1 MTAADPALPIVEA
14 HEAIMVVAEG
24 PMSDDARDLVMERV
38 YELEKAMSD
47 VRPTTMEGAIRLLGA
62 VATDVR
68 KCSANNKTGEF
79 SNPGAEFT
87 CRIVENV
94 RDMLKEGLPEDG
106 GERAK
111 AA

>member
-38 YELEKAMSD
+38 YELEKAMSA

-62 VATDVR
+62 VALDVR

-79 SNPGAEFT
+79 YSPGAEFT
-87 CRIVENV
+87 CCIVEHV
-94 RDMLKEGLPEDG
+94 IDMLMEGLPKDDG
-106 GERAK
+106 EQPK